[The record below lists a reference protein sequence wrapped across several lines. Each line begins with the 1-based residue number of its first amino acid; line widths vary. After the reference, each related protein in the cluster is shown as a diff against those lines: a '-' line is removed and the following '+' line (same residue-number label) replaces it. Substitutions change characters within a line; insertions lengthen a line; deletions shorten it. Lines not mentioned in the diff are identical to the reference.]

1 MGYDKEVKRRDP
13 LLYINQPKMQE
24 VKANMQD
31 TFRSKR
37 QDPVKKEK
45 AKMIAKRVMK
55 PAVDQDEKIP
65 DSFQLPVK
73 EKEEDLQGASA
84 FLRVKPFKEM
94 NVEEKI
100 EYLLVTISGRPPFP
114 CVYVTEEGSFK
125 GIIHKHDG
133 EAIEVKTFQGDNVR
147 IKKNALHEIKM
158 IGL

>member
-1 MGYDKEVKRRDP
+1 MGYDEVKRRDP

-24 VKANMQD
+24 AKANMQD
-31 TFRSKR
+31 MFRSKR

-55 PAVDQDEKIP
+55 PADDHEAVVQ
-65 DSFQLPVK
+65 DSFKLS
-73 EKEEDLQGASA
+73 EKDKQEELKGALA
-84 FLRVKPFKEM
+84 FHRVKPFKEM
-94 NVEEKI
+94 NLEERI

-114 CVYVTEEGSFK
+114 CEYITEEGSFR
-125 GIIHKHDG
+125 GIIQKHDG

-147 IKKNALHEIKM
+147 IKKSALHEIKM